1 MTPPPSTYLYD
12 IQLAGELIGKNR
24 QLEAVE
30 LFRNANKPTEAALLI
45 GDIAEVMA
53 RKEVK
58 PSLAKKLHVLAALEV
73 HTHSHTFTHIQGTFR
88 LHDC

>member
-1 MTPPPSTYLYD
+1 
-12 IQLAGELIGKNR
+12 
-24 QLEAVE
+24 
-30 LFRNANKPTEAALLI
+30 LLI

-73 HTHSHTFTHIQGTFR
+73 QENKRKENSEMREIRIQKAENSI
-88 LHDC
+88 